1 MRWSAIRSAVVAGG
15 ASLLGGCTISP
26 ATNGNDNGP
35 PPPPPVTT
43 FAVTIRNLTAT
54 TIDPDIHIS
63 AAATTDPAALFVP
76 ANKYTRFGV
85 GTRGLLAPGDVAD
98 FELDCAA
105 AMAIGTPGGFFGD
118 DLDNPDGQGQQ
129 RILTQ
134 ATVFSCGD
142 TVTFIFS
149 RQGDAFETAVAIQP
163 D

>member
-1 MRWSAIRSAVVAGG
+1 MRRSATDCLQAALAAV
-15 ASLLGGCTISP
+15 LIGGCTISP
-26 ATNGNDNGP
+26 APNANDNGP

-43 FAVTIRNLTAT
+43 YSVAIRNLSAT
-54 TIDPDIHIS
+54 TIDPDIYIS
-63 AAATTDPAALFVP
+63 SVATTDPAALFVP

-85 GTRGLLAPGDVAD
+85 GTRGLLAPGDVAR
-98 FELDCAA
+98 FELDCAT
-105 AMAIGTPGGFFGD
+105 AMAIGTPGGFFGE
-118 DLDNPDGQGQQ
+118 DLDRPDGQGQQ

-149 RQGDAFETAVAIQP
+149 RQGDAFETSVAIQP

>member
-1 MRWSAIRSAVVAGG
+1 MRRSAIGCRLTAAAAVLV
-15 ASLLGGCTISP
+15 GGCTISP
-26 ATNGNDNGP
+26 APNSNDNGP

-43 FAVTIRNLTAT
+43 YSVAIRNLSTT

-63 AAATTDPAALFVP
+63 SAATTDPAALFVP

-85 GTRGLLAPGDVAD
+85 GTRGLLAPGDVAR

-105 AMAIGTPGGFFGD
+105 ALAIGTPGGLFGD
-118 DLDNPDGQGQQ
+118 DLDHPDGQGQQ

-142 TVTFIFS
+142 TITFIFS
-149 RQGDAFETAVAIQP
+149 AGSAGFETSVAIQP